1 MQAKYLKN
9 ISLFFMRAARSGSS
23 AAANGSIGMQPEA
36 DSRMSEH
43 PRRLHRQPIESLAT
57 QIILFVFLS
66 TFITALVVSWISIQS
81 TNAYLS
87 GMIDQQYPASL
98 AGARDPVRSWIE
110 SGADE
115 LRKLARAGGSLD
127 DKHLARALAQSEHFE
142 ALVRIASDGSVRH
155 SAGSPGGEPL
165 GDTRSW
171 AGADRLGLQAL
182 PTSSG
187 SEVTAYAAR
196 LGGSRAKGERLIGV
210 FRAAGI
216 EQILAGLP
224 TGLGQTVLLVDGA
237 GRILHGSGR
246 STGTVP
252 LTDLLSEEEPAVR
265 EYSTSEGIHV
275 IGSSLPLG
283 LSDWHVVVEAPFDV
297 VFEPVVSVIKRIF
310 VIDMCIILLFSFL
323 AYKITAAIVRP
334 IEILSDGARRIAQ
347 GQLDLEIPEPS
358 SNDEIGL
365 LTRTFND
372 MMRKLRGNQAEIEAA
387 NAKLRD
393 RNLQLQQANEVLEQL
408 SITDGLTR
416 LHNHRFFHDHL
427 TREIKRVTR
436 IRKPLSMILA
446 DIDDFKSLNDRL
458 GHAAGDELLRRIAL
472 LMNESI
478 RESDL
483 LARYGGDELVI
494 LTSDTDLEGAHQL
507 AEKIRTA
514 IAESSF
520 ILEESLR
527 PTRITVSM
535 GVAQYEG
542 NRKRFF
548 AAADRALY
556 RAKAQGKNCVIDDD
570 GT

>member
-1 MQAKYLKN
+1 M
-9 ISLFFMRAARSGSS
+9 
-23 AAANGSIGMQPEA
+23 PENNK
-36 DSRMSEH
+36 
-43 PRRLHRQPIESLAT
+43 RLQRQPLESLAT

-66 TFITALVVSWISIQS
+66 TFATALVVSWISIQS

-87 GMIDQQYPASL
+87 GMVDQQYPAS
-98 AGARDPVRSWIE
+98 ATRARDPVQAWIE
-110 SGADE
+110 AGADQ
-115 LRKLARAGGSLD
+115 LRDLARVDSSPSARQLERN
-127 DKHLARALAQSEHFE
+127 LAKSGHFE
-142 ALVRIASDGSVRH
+142 ALVRTRSDGRVRH
-155 SAGSPGGEPL
+155 AAGQVGGEPL
-165 GDTRSW
+165 EEMQSW
-171 AGADRLGLQAL
+171 AEAGRLGLQAI

-187 SEVTAYAAR
+187 GEVTAFAVR
-196 LGGSRAKGERLIGV
+196 LVPDDEDSERLIGV
-210 FRAAGI
+210 FRGGRI
-216 EQILAGLP
+216 EEIVAGLP
-224 TGLGQTVLLVDGA
+224 TGLGQSVLIVDGA
-237 GRILHGSGR
+237 GRVMFGGGGSA
-246 STGTVP
+246 GTIP
-252 LTDLLSEEEPAVR
+252 LADLLAEGEPPVR
-265 EYSTSEGIHV
+265 EYSNSAGIHV
-275 IGSSLPLG
+275 IGSALPLG
-283 LSDWHVVVEAPFDV
+283 SSDWHVVVEAPFDV

-310 VIDMCIILLFSFL
+310 VIDLCIILLFSFL
-323 AYKITAAIVRP
+323 AYKITAAIVKP

-372 MMRKLRGNQAEIEAA
+372 MMRKLRGNQAEIEDA

-416 LHNHRFFHDHL
+416 LHNHRFFQDHL
-427 TREIKRVTR
+427 TREIKRVSR
-436 IRKPLSMILA
+436 NNKPLSMILV
-446 DIDDFKSLNDRL
+446 DIDDFKALNDRL

-472 LMNESI
+472 LMNDSI
-478 RESDL
+478 RDSDL
-483 LARYGGDELVI
+483 LARYGGDELVV

-507 AEKIRTA
+507 AEKIRTS

-527 PTRITVSM
+527 PTRTTVSM
-535 GVAQYEG
+535 GVAEFEG

-556 RAKAQGKNCVIDDD
+556 RAKAQGKNCVVDDD

>member
-1 MQAKYLKN
+1 LKIIN
-9 ISLFFMRAARSGSS
+9 LFFMREARSRSSS
-23 AAANGSIGMQPEA
+23 ARVGSIGMQPEA
-36 DSRMSEH
+36 DSRMPENH
-43 PRRLHRQPIESLAT
+43 RRLHRQPIESLAT

-66 TFITALVVSWISIQS
+66 TFVTALVVSWISIQS

-87 GMIDQQYPASL
+87 GMVDQQFPASL
-98 AGARDPVRSWIE
+98 SGARDPMRSWIE
-110 SGADE
+110 AGANQ
-115 LRKLARAGGSLD
+115 LRDLARSRSSLD
-127 DKHLARALAQSEHFE
+127 GKRLERALGQSGHFE
-142 ALVRIASDGSVRH
+142 ALVRIASDGSVHH
-155 SAGSPGGEPL
+155 SAGALRGEPL

-171 AGADRLGLQAL
+171 AGADRLGLLAL
-182 PTSSG
+182 PTSSVG
-187 SEVTAYAAR
+187 DVTAYAVR
-196 LGGSRAKGERLIGV
+196 LGRSGANAERLIGI
-210 FRAAGI
+210 FRAEGI
-216 EQILAGLP
+216 EEVLAGLP
-224 TGLGQTVLLVDGA
+224 TGLGQSVLLVDGD
-237 GRILHGSGR
+237 GHIMHGSGG
-246 STGTVP
+246 SAGTVP
-252 LTDLLSEEEPAVR
+252 LADWLAEDEPKVR
-265 EYSTSEGIHV
+265 EYSNSDGTHV
-275 IGSSLPLG
+275 IGSALPLG
-283 LSDWHVVVEAPFDV
+283 ISDWHVVVEAPFDV

-310 VIDMCIILLFSFL
+310 VIDMCIILLFSLL

-334 IEILSDGARRIAQ
+334 IESLSDGARRIAQ

-358 SNDEIGL
+358 SNDEIAL

-372 MMRKLRGNQAEIEAA
+372 MMRKLRGNQSEIEAA

-393 RNLQLQQANEVLEQL
+393 RNVQLQQANEVLEQL

-494 LTSDTDLEGAHQL
+494 LTSDTDIEGAHQL

-535 GVAQYEG
+535 GVATYEG

-556 RAKAQGKNCVIDDD
+556 RAKAQGKNCVVDDD

>member
-1 MQAKYLKN
+1 
-9 ISLFFMRAARSGSS
+9 
-23 AAANGSIGMQPEA
+23 MQPEA
-36 DSRMSEH
+36 DSRMPENH
-43 PRRLHRQPIESLAT
+43 RRLHRQPLESLAT

-66 TFITALVVSWISIQS
+66 TFATALVVSWISIQS

-87 GMIDQQYPASL
+87 GMVDQQYAASL
-98 AGARDPVRSWIE
+98 TSARDPVQSWIE
-110 SGADE
+110 AGADQ
-115 LRKLARAGGSLD
+115 LRDLARSGESRDAKRL
-127 DKHLARALAQSEHFE
+127 KWAVAQSSHFE
-142 ALVRIASDGSVRH
+142 ALVRMTSDGRVRH
-155 SAGSPGGEPL
+155 TAGRVGDEPL

-171 AGADRLGLQAL
+171 AGANRLGLQAL

-187 SEVTAYAAR
+187 SEVAAFAVR
-196 LGGSRAKGERLIGV
+196 LGPAEADGERLIGV
-210 FRAAGI
+210 FRGEGI
-216 EQILAGLP
+216 EEILAGLP
-224 TGLGQTVLLVDGA
+224 TGPGQSVLLVDGA
-237 GRILHGSGR
+237 GRVMHGGGGSAGM
-246 STGTVP
+246 VP
-252 LTDLLSEEEPAVR
+252 LADLVAEKESKVR
-265 EYSTSEGIHV
+265 EYSNSAGIRV
-275 IGSSLPLG
+275 IGSALPLG

-310 VIDMCIILLFSFL
+310 VIDLCIILLFSFL

-347 GQLDLEIPEPS
+347 GQLDLEIPEPP

-393 RNLQLQQANEVLEQL
+393 QNLQLQQANEVLEQL

-416 LHNHRFFHDHL
+416 LHNHRFFQDHL
-427 TREIKRVTR
+427 TREIKRVGR
-436 IRKPLSMILA
+436 IHKPLSMILA

-472 LMNESI
+472 LMNDSI
-478 RESDL
+478 RDSDL
-483 LARYGGDELVI
+483 LARYGGDELVV
-494 LTSDTDLEGAHQL
+494 LASDTDLDGAHQL
-507 AEKIRTA
+507 AEKICTA

-527 PTRITVSM
+527 PTHTTVSM

-556 RAKAQGKNCVIDDD
+556 RAKAQGKNCVVDDD
-570 GT
+570 ES